1 MVLAV
6 AVEGG
11 RGDGG
16 GDDDTEEEEVGGGCL
31 KEDDPGHSDG
41 TGLWLAGA
49 LCISRAAYSEKTFAA
64 HCFLGYL

>member
-16 GDDDTEEEEVGGGCL
+16 GDDDTEEEEVGGV
-31 KEDDPGHSDG
+31 S
-41 TGLWLAGA
+41 
-49 LCISRAAYSEKTFAA
+49 
-64 HCFLGYL
+64 

>member
-16 GDDDTEEEEVGGGCL
+16 GDDDAEEEEVGGV
-31 KEDDPGHSDG
+31 S
-41 TGLWLAGA
+41 
-49 LCISRAAYSEKTFAA
+49 
-64 HCFLGYL
+64 